1 MNTWTDEMK
10 KKLEN
15 NFHQT
20 PFAGLFFPADLWK
33 TRDGWY
39 RISQMRGFAIAQFGF
54 NVIDLG
60 SRFYGML
67 SIGPETDGR
76 LHRGRVSQIRCLPD
90 IQLFIGHVD
99 TRKIIR

>member
-39 RISQMRGFAIAQFGF
+39 RISQMRGFAIA
-54 NVIDLG
+54 
-60 SRFYGML
+60 
-67 SIGPETDGR
+67 
-76 LHRGRVSQIRCLPD
+76 
-90 IQLFIGHVD
+90 
-99 TRKIIR
+99 